1 MGWEDGPGADEAML
15 DFSGKVA
22 VVTGGA
28 SGIGRA
34 TVTTLASLGARV
46 VVADV
51 NVDRAETVA
60 QEIASAG
67 GVASA
72 CGVDVFFE
80 DQIEA
85 ALEFAVRTYGGLDV
99 LHNCAGIP
107 RTIAPDAEV
116 ANLTA
121 EQWHKTISGHLTSSM
136 LACKHAI
143 PRMQARGGG
152 AIVNTASVAG
162 YFATIDLASYSAA
175 KAGVIALTREV
186 ATSYGRDSI
195 RCNCVAPGPVMTP
208 RGMATFTPAML
219 EGFASEIPLPRFAE
233 AQDLANVVVFL
244 ASDMAG
250 MVNGQ
255 TVVVDGGY
263 TIKMPGLGARD
274 VLSSARRQEQR
285 QERGK

>member
-1 MGWEDGPGADEAML
+1 ML
-15 DFSGKVA
+15 SFAGKVA

-28 SGIGRA
+28 SGIGQA
-34 TVTTLASLGARV
+34 TVKSLAALGAQV

-51 NVDRAETVA
+51 AVA
-60 QEIASAG
+60 QAEAVAAEIVGAG
-67 GVASA
+67 GEAVACA
-72 CGVDVFFE
+72 VDVYFE

-85 ALEFAVRTYGGLDV
+85 ALECAVRTFGGLDV

-116 ANLTA
+116 AELTA

-186 ATSYGRDSI
+186 ATSYGRDNI

-219 EGFASEIPLPRFAE
+219 DGFASEIPLPRFAE

-244 ASDMAG
+244 ASDMAA

-274 VLSSARRQEQR
+274 VLASGRRQEQR
-285 QERGK
+285 RARAAQARG